1 MRRFWEDYDKG
12 AWRTCQVWMMSH
24 VRVDNVTPQQSHT
37 FCSVLFSGSP
47 ESQYKTYERYEF
59 DGMVEAFGRLA
70 F

>member
-1 MRRFWEDYDKG
+1 MCDFP
-12 AWRTCQVWMMSH
+12 TNTH
-24 VRVDNVTPQQSHT
+24 VSGLSSC
-37 FCSVLFSGSP
+37 CSVLFSGSP

>member
-1 MRRFWEDYDKG
+1 
-12 AWRTCQVWMMSH
+12 
-24 VRVDNVTPQQSHT
+24 
-37 FCSVLFSGSP
+37 LFSGSP